1 MSVLCQALGYKNDLI
16 IILVLR
22 KLSFMGDIKKQ
33 LQYSVVDTITEGT
46 TGTSPWNDLISSG
59 EKSGPAL
66 CICQPSVHRVV
77 ETVEGTGSSESS

>member
-33 LQYSVVDTITEGT
+33 LQYSVVDTITEGYVGSWDHT
-46 TGTSPWNDLISSG
+46 EKGDL
-59 EKSGPAL
+59 
-66 CICQPSVHRVV
+66 PS
-77 ETVEGTGSSESS
+77 